1 MDWGIYIHIPFCRR
15 KCYYCDFPS
24 YAGRERYM
32 ASYVDALCQEIRA
45 RGAFYVRGDAGGRD
59 AKIGGGDPAA
69 AGGKMSDSLGGEI
82 SPGWGRA
89 ATCYIGGGTPTALPA
104 ESLVR
109 IVHEVRPLL
118 REDAELTVECN
129 PGTVDA
135 EYLAALKNAGVNRLS
150 FGVQSFSDTLLQRI
164 GRIHT
169 SGEALAAVQLARSA
183 GFTNISLDLMYGLP
197 GQSLADLQA
206 SVATAVELAPTHIS
220 IYGLQLEEGT
230 VFARQQEIGRLA
242 LPSDELTEQMY
253 DYMVA
258 ALPRAGYARY
268 EISNFARAS
277 YESRHNMSYWQDTP
291 YLGLGAA
298 AHSYLAGTRYA
309 ATADIAEYIAGVTSG
324 DYAITVEEA
333 RSERAHIEEF
343 SFLALRTATGIDR
356 ARFRATFGRDIYEL
370 YAEPIAAMKSRGLL
384 QETDNNIFL
393 TPLGMKFG
401 NDVFEAFLL

>member
-32 ASYVDALCQEIRA
+32 GDYVDALCREIRA
-45 RGAFYVRGDAGGRD
+45 RGAFYVRGSEGGGSGEKVCD
-59 AKIGGGDPAA
+59 GDPAA
-69 AGGKMSDSLGGEI
+69 SCGEK
-82 SPGWGRA
+82 SPGWGLA

-104 ESLVR
+104 EALVC
-109 IVHEVRPLL
+109 IVREVRELL
-118 REDAELTVECN
+118 RADAELTVECN

-150 FGVQSFSDTLLQRI
+150 FGVQSFSDTLLQSI

-169 SGEALAAVQLARSA
+169 SEQAREAVTMARAA
-183 GFTNISLDLMYGLP
+183 GFTNVSLDLMYGLP

-206 SVATAVELAPTHIS
+206 SVATAVELAPSHIS

-230 VFARQQEIGRLA
+230 LFARQQELGRLA
-242 LPSDELTEQMY
+242 LPSEELTEQMY
-253 DYMVA
+253 DYMVDY
-258 ALPRAGYARY
+258 LPRAGFERY
-268 EISNFARAS
+268 EISNFARPGF
-277 YESRHNMSYWQDTP
+277 ESRHNLSYWQDTP

-298 AHSYLAGTRYA
+298 AHSYLNGTRYA

-324 DYAITVEEA
+324 KYAIEVEEE

-343 SFLALRTATGIDR
+343 AFLALRTAAGIDR
-356 ARFRATFGRDIYEL
+356 AKFRAIFGRDIYEL
-370 YAEPIAAMKSRGLL
+370 YAAPIAAMKARGLL
-384 QETDNNIFL
+384 RETGKNIFL

>member
-59 AKIGGGDPAA
+59 AKIGGGDTAA

-82 SPGWGRA
+82 SSGWGLA
-89 ATCYIGGGTPTALPA
+89 ATCYIGGGTPTALPS

-109 IVHEVRPLL
+109 IVREVRPLL
-118 REDAELTVECN
+118 HDDAELTVECN
-129 PGTVDA
+129 PGTVDG
-135 EYLAALKNAGVNRLS
+135 EYLATLKSAGVNRLS
-150 FGVQSFSDTLLQRI
+150 FGVQSFDDALLRRI

-169 SGEALAAVQLARSA
+169 GAEAREAVEMAWAA

-197 GQSLADLQA
+197 GQTLTDLEA
-206 SVATAVELAPTHIS
+206 SVTQALALAPTHIS

-230 VFARQQEIGRLA
+230 VFARQNELGKLN
-242 LPSDELTEQMY
+242 LPSDELSEKMY
-253 DYMVA
+253 DYMVDY
-258 ALPRAGYARY
+258 LPRAGYARY
-268 EISNFARAS
+268 EISNFARAGF
-277 YESRHNMSYWQDTP
+277 ESRHNLSYWQDTP

-298 AHSYLAGTRYA
+298 AHSYLNGTRYA

-324 DYAITVEEA
+324 DYAITVEEE

-343 SFLALRTATGIDR
+343 SFLALRTAAGIDR

>member
-32 ASYVDALCQEIRA
+32 ASYVDALCREIRA
-45 RGAFYVRGDAGGRD
+45 RGAFYVRGSEGGE
-59 AKIGGGDPAA
+59 KVCGGAPVA
-69 AGGKMSDSLGGEI
+69 AGGEMA
-82 SPGWGRA
+82 PGWGLA
-89 ATCYIGGGTPTALPA
+89 ATCYIGGGTPTALPMDA
-104 ESLVR
+104 LVR
-109 IVHEVRPLL
+109 IVREVRELL
-118 REDAELTVECN
+118 RADAELTIECN

-135 EYLAALKNAGVNRLS
+135 EYLTALKNAGVNRLS

-169 SGEALAAVQLARSA
+169 SSEARDAVELARAA

-197 GQSLADLQA
+197 GQMLSDLEA
-206 SVATAVELAPTHIS
+206 SVMQALELAPTHIS

-230 VFARQQEIGRLA
+230 VFARQNELGKLN
-242 LPSDELTEQMY
+242 LPSDELSEKMY
-253 DYMVA
+253 DYMVDY
-258 ALPRAGYARY
+258 LPRAGFARY
-268 EISNFARAS
+268 EISNFARPGF
-277 YESRHNMSYWQDTP
+277 ESRHNLSYWQDKP

-324 DYAITVEEA
+324 EYAIEVEEE
-333 RSERAHIEEF
+333 RSVRAHIEEF
-343 SFLALRTATGIDR
+343 SFLALRTAAGIDR